1 MTLPSFQSFIDSLT
15 AHIGWGAV
23 FTTVL
28 TGIGVVIKL
37 LWTLTT
43 NHAEHIQAA
52 CERTDQKTNTLVTLA
67 QAQIT
72 LLANVSDNSKDA
84 AVALAEIK
92 TLLSVK

>member
-1 MTLPSFQSFIDSLT
+1 MTFPTLQDVVDSLLT
-15 AHIGWGAV
+15 HVGWG
-23 FTTVL
+23 TLGLGIL
-28 TGIGVVIKL
+28 TFLGFIL
-37 LWTLTT
+37 RFLWTLTT

-67 QAQIT
+67 QAQLT